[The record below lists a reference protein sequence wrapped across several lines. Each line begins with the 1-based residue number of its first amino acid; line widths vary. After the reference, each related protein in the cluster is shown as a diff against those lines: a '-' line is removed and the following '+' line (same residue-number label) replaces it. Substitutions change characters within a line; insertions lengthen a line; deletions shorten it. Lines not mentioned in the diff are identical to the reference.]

1 MQCKFDSNLRRAALA
16 KFSTATWP
24 PRGSGVPVTGQPQS
38 QHPAPRATKAAV
50 RRAQAGWM
58 SSDNDGALVAALPA
72 VSDDEAFDKMRDTVE
87 QQVAELGDKVAALA
101 KRYESDCK
109 AGKAGGLIT
118 SLDLAQKQAPSRRQP
133 SAEDGL
139 VIFCEFE
146 GVACSIDTEAALVGE
161 AGGTAEERLKRLQVC
176 MAHTHT
182 QHAL

>member
-1 MQCKFDSNLRRAALA
+1 MQGSASIAPYRAGSAGQGHERPRVATVRTTTRRVIIRSAARHV
-16 KFSTATWP
+16 SWG
-24 PRGSGVPVTGQPQS
+24 R
-38 QHPAPRATKAAV
+38 V
-50 RRAQAGWM
+50 RGWM
-58 SSDNDGALVAALPA
+58 ISDNDGALVAALPA

-109 AGKAGGLIT
+109 AGGLIM

-133 SAEDGL
+133 CAEDGL

-176 MAHTHT
+176 MVRTHA

>member
-1 MQCKFDSNLRRAALA
+1 MQGSASIARPRRHRAGSAGQGARAATRRE
-16 KFSTATWP
+16 TARTTRRYNTV
-24 PRGSGVPVTGQPQS
+24 RGASRCRG
-38 QHPAPRATKAAV
+38 RV
-50 RRAQAGWM
+50 RGWM
-58 SSDNDGALVAALPA
+58 ISDNDGALVAALPA

-109 AGKAGGLIT
+109 AGGLIM

-133 SAEDGL
+133 CAEDGL

-176 MAHTHT
+176 MVRTHA

>member
-1 MQCKFDSNLRRAALA
+1 VQCKFDSNLRRAALA

-24 PRGSGVPVTGQPQS
+24 SRGSPSLVSLNHNTP
-38 QHPAPRATKAAV
+38 PRARDQAAV

>member
-1 MQCKFDSNLRRAALA
+1 MQGSASIARPRRHRAGSAGQGARAATRRETA
-16 KFSTATWP
+16 RTTRRYNTVRGASTFVA
-24 PRGSGVPVTGQPQS
+24 R
-38 QHPAPRATKAAV
+38 V
-50 RRAQAGWM
+50 RGWM
-58 SSDNDGALVAALPA
+58 ISDNDGALVAALPA

-109 AGKAGGLIT
+109 AGGLIM

-133 SAEDGL
+133 CAEDGL

-176 MAHTHT
+176 MVRTHA